1 MIYMK
6 LKTTKEYESY
16 KGFTLKENMIYGDV
30 NGLPIVITSVPYSY
44 TTSTDEIHLWILEN
58 GKWILEYIDA
68 YLLKEVEL
76 DLDGFIVYL
85 LDFIKGMQWTLDPDE
100 LQYIYYKSN
109 IMGCVITT
117 YRNMY
122 GLWTIEE
129 IFEM

>member
-1 MIYMK
+1 MINMMK
-6 LKTTKEYESY
+6 LAKEYRDY
-16 KGFTLKENMIYGDV
+16 KGFTVKPLQIYGDV
-30 NGLPIVITSVPYSY
+30 NGIPMVITSVPYAY
-44 TTSTDEIHLWILEN
+44 TESTDEIHLWILED

-76 DLDGFIVYL
+76 DLGIFNVDL
-85 LDFIKGMQWTLDPDE
+85 LDFINAMQWTLDPEE
-100 LQYIYYKSN
+100 LQDIYYKSN